1 MQIGGL
7 TVKVKL
13 PSDNMTQAQ
22 LKRQNGPVEAYNLG
36 GPMNW
41 QEMLA
46 LPYDLR
52 KQYLEKLRDEYKA
65 TQVMLAKMLGVSL
78 TTLRRRCSQW
88 DIDFPRTGGHMS
100 EETKLRWLNFL
111 QGMEAPTET
120 TPAPAEPAVP
130 APAAAPGLAPA
141 NGSMTFHGH
150 AGAALLKAYELL
162 GETDCTLTITWETE
176 E

>member
-36 GPMNW
+36 GPMKW
-41 QEMLA
+41 QELLA

-65 TQVMLAKMLGVSL
+65 IQVMLAKMMDVSL

-111 QGMEAPTET
+111 HGEDCPAETAAEPEQPTE
-120 TPAPAEPAVP
+120 PAPCKVTKM
-130 APAAAPGLAPA
+130 APA
-141 NGSMTFHGH
+141 NGSMTFHGP
-150 AGAALLKAYELL
+150 ASAALRKAYELL
-162 GETDCTLTITWETE
+162 GETEGTLTITWETE